1 VANLVRRV
9 STVEIVQEQVIGLLM
24 RAGVSDGDGAGG
36 STLASGAYA
45 AGSNETQEILQS
57 LYAQLRQSRSAA
69 EASAI
74 PVPAQQVAVP
84 AQQLAVPAQQLAVPS
99 IAYHATLTAEMLA
112 GIQANAEAASA
123 ARLEVIYQQASGAAQ
138 AAAQAMGV
146 VQSPGNN
153 RVGGMENDPEVYY

>member
-1 VANLVRRV
+1 MRRV
-9 STVEIVQEQVIGLLM
+9 STVENVQEQVIGLLM
-24 RAGVSDGDGAGG
+24 RAGGSDGSGAGG

-57 LYAQLRQSRSAA
+57 LYAQLRESRSAA

-84 AQQLAVPAQQLAVPS
+84 S
-99 IAYHATLTAEMLA
+99 IAYQATLTAEMLA
-112 GIQANAEAASA
+112 GIQANAGAASA
-123 ARLEVIYQQASGAAQ
+123 AHLEAFYQQATGAAQ

-146 VQSPGNN
+146 VQSHSNN
-153 RVGGMENDPEVYY
+153 RVGGMENDPEAYY

>member
-1 VANLVRRV
+1 MRRV
-9 STVEIVQEQVIGLLM
+9 STVENVQEQVIGLLM
-24 RAGVSDGDGAGG
+24 RAGGSDGSGAGG

-57 LYAQLRQSRSAA
+57 LYAQLRESRSAA

-84 AQQLAVPAQQLAVPS
+84 S
-99 IAYHATLTAEMLA
+99 IAYQATLTAEMLA
-112 GIQANAEAASA
+112 GLQANAEAASA
-123 ARLEVIYQQASGAAQ
+123 ARLEAIYQQASGAAQ

-146 VQSPGNN
+146 VQSHSNN
-153 RVGGMENDPEVYY
+153 RVGGMENDPEAYY

>member
-1 VANLVRRV
+1 MRRV
-9 STVEIVQEQVIGLLM
+9 STVENVQEQVIGLLM
-24 RAGVSDGDGAGG
+24 RAGGSDGSGAGG

-57 LYAQLRQSRSAA
+57 LYAQLRESRSAA

-84 AQQLAVPAQQLAVPS
+84 S
-99 IAYHATLTAEMLA
+99 IAYQATLTAEMLA
-112 GIQANAEAASA
+112 GLQANAEAASA
-123 ARLEVIYQQASGAAQ
+123 ARLEAIYQQASGAAQ

-146 VQSPGNN
+146 VQSPSNN
-153 RVGGMENDPEVYY
+153 RVGGMENDPEAYY